1 MIALGTLSDPSSST
15 AKAGYLLSRISY
27 EWIYAVTPPK
37 DRVTADEL
45 LHAVVS
51 TSQ

>member
-1 MIALGTLSDPSSST
+1 MIALGTLSDPSPST
-15 AKAGYLLSRISY
+15 AKAGYLLFRIPY
-27 EWIYAVTPPK
+27 EWINTVTPPK
-37 DRVTADEL
+37 DRMTADEL

>member
-1 MIALGTLSDPSSST
+1 MIALGTLSDPSPST
-15 AKAGYLLSRISY
+15 AKAGYLLFRISY
-27 EWIYAVTPPK
+27 EWINTVTPPK
-37 DRVTADEL
+37 DRMTADEL